1 MVLVVGEAAAHHLYR
16 MHRLWRGCFV
26 TSIRSHRVLAANRS
40 KVFDAIDGTPLR
52 EELNWKVVG
61 SNAVPVERFSLI
73 KPLF

>member
-1 MVLVVGEAAAHHLYR
+1 MNSSGPTEYWLPIGA
-16 MHRLWRGCFV
+16 
-26 TSIRSHRVLAANRS
+26 
-40 KVFDAIDGTPLR
+40 KVIDAIDGTPLR